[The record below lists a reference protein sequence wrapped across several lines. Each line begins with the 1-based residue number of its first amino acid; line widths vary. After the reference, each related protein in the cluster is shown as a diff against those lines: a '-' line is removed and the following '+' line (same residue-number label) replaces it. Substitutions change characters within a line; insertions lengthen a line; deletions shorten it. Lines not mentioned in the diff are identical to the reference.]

1 MRSSG
6 HKDHGF
12 VAGERKQPE
21 DLCDSPI
28 KCESKAERRPR
39 RSRSPS
45 LIRAPYRPRFGGRF
59 FRPWFKRGERFFQRP
74 SFHYHGSTGVR
85 FHARGSLGALSP
97 PSHATWHSDLKYK
110 KKCSAGTSKHLSD
123 NPQLSKC
130 TSRERELKSL
140 SFLVSQE
147 DTASQTRDIPFSVMR
162 AAQRNQAIQQKRREI
177 EEVYRQD
184 CDTFGIIVKML
195 IAKDPSLEQPIQSSL
210 QENLREIGLRCVGA
224 MQNFIM
230 EYDSNTQS
238 PSDPPQL

>member
-6 HKDHGF
+6 HKDHGT
-12 VAGERKQPE
+12 VAGERKQPQV
-21 DLCDSPI
+21 LCDSPI
-28 KCESKAERRPR
+28 KRESKEERRPR

-59 FRPWFKRGERFFQRP
+59 FRPWFKR
-74 SFHYHGSTGVR
+74 
-85 FHARGSLGALSP
+85 AP
-97 PSHATWHSDLKYK
+97 PSHASWHNDLKYK

-123 NPQLSKC
+123 DPQSSKY

-140 SFLVSQE
+140 SFMVSQE
-147 DTASQTRDIPFSVMR
+147 DTAKQRRDIPFSVMR
-162 AAQRNQAIQQKRREI
+162 AAERNQAIQQKRREI

-195 IAKDPSLEQPIQSSL
+195 IAKDPSLEQSIQSSL

-224 MQNFIM
+224 MQHFIM
-230 EYDSNTQS
+230 EYDSHTQC